1 MAAKKLQKQ
10 EQLKAQPKQTF
21 VALKPLKKQEDTSPA
36 PVREVASEPV
46 VDAPIV
52 PKSSKKKSRVSAT
65 HVNKTLEPVALN
77 AIAPSVEPEAI
88 APPSQK
94 LLRVPIVDTSN
105 LNKSKVSAK
114 RTKKT
119 EQPTVAENAVAPL
132 SQEVTLLPIADT
144 PTVHK
149 TKVSATPTKKIEQSA
164 AQNAIALSAE
174 PEAIAPT
181 AQDSTANPQKSKPSY
196 QPIFQAIGILVGQ
209 IKFIENQGFVVVEG
223 KEYPLF
229 LSHQRRKF
237 YEELRSQFESDSG
250 EQRRLIVYPKITHLK
265 KREKPY
271 HVGFQLVG
279 LDKGC
284 ATNGVSQQLQDFEF
298 KLCGLWQFIPTCQ
311 IPCVSVYKNFSSERL
326 TYIKQIEKDKKV
338 SYLKPSHIPLMWG
351 ADTKPFR
358 FNTELTASEQGH
370 PAFVEVIAKFVP
382 ERDVFEFSKLLAE
395 PTEKA
400 PNFLKAGKEDKAEA
414 LQLKKQ
420 RENSSKANI
429 ESS

>member
-1 MAAKKLQKQ
+1 MAAKKLPSQ
-10 EQLKAQPKQTF
+10 EQPKAQPKQTF
-21 VALKPLKKQEDTSPA
+21 VALKPLKKAEDAPPA
-36 PVREVASEPV
+36 PFMEVASEPV

-88 APPSQK
+88 APPSQE
-94 LLRVPIVDTSN
+94 LLRVPIADTSN

-119 EQPTVAENAVAPL
+119 EQPTVALNAVAPP

-149 TKVSATPTKKIEQSA
+149 TKVSATPTNYLEQSA
-164 AQNAIALSAE
+164 AQNTIAPSAE

-181 AQDSTANPQKSKPSY
+181 AQDIANAQKSKPSH

-209 IKFIENQGFVVVEG
+209 IKFTENRGIVVVEG
-223 KEYPLF
+223 KEYPLLF
-229 LSHQRRKF
+229 ADHRRKF
-237 YEELRSQFESDSG
+237 YEELRSQLKSDSG
-250 EQRRLIVYPKITHLK
+250 EQWRLIVYPKITHFP

-420 RENSSKANI
+420 RENNSKASI
-429 ESS
+429 EST

>member
-1 MAAKKLQKQ
+1 MAAKKLPLH
-10 EQLKAQPKQTF
+10 EQPKAQPKQTF
-21 VALKPLKKQEDTSPA
+21 VALKPLKKAEDAPPP

-88 APPSQK
+88 APPSQE
-94 LLRVPIVDTSN
+94 LLRVPIADTSN

-119 EQPTVAENAVAPL
+119 EQPTVAENAVAPP
-132 SQEVTLLPIADT
+132 SQEVSLLPITDT

-149 TKVSATPTKKIEQSA
+149 TKVSATPTNYLEQSA

-174 PEAIAPT
+174 PEAIAST
-181 AQDSTANPQKSKPSY
+181 AQDIPNAQQSKSKH

-209 IKFIENQGFVVVEG
+209 IKFIENRGIVVVEG
-223 KEYPLF
+223 KEYPLLF
-229 LSHQRRKF
+229 SHQRRKF
-237 YEELRSQFESDSG
+237 YEELRSQFESDNG
-250 EQRRLIVYPKITHLK
+250 EQRRLIVYPKITHFP

-298 KLCGLWQFIPTCQ
+298 KLCGLWQFIPTCPT
-311 IPCVSVYKNFSSERL
+311 PCVSVFKNFSSERL

-338 SYLKPSHIPLMWG
+338 KYLKPSHIPLMWG

-358 FNTELTASEQGH
+358 FNTELTASKQGH

-382 ERDVFEFSKLLAE
+382 GLKLPRA
-395 PTEKA
+395 KA
-400 PNFLKAGKEDKAEA
+400 TGISEE
-414 LQLKKQ
+414 
-420 RENSSKANI
+420 STI
-429 ESS
+429 ELS

>member
-10 EQLKAQPKQTF
+10 EQPKAQPKQTF
-21 VALKPLKKQEDTSPA
+21 VALKPLKKQEDMPPA

-52 PKSSKKKSRVSAT
+52 PKSSKKKSLVSAT
-65 HVNKTLEPVALN
+65 HVKKTEERVAKN
-77 AIAPSVEPEAI
+77 VV
-88 APPSQK
+88 APPSQE
-94 LLRVPIVDTSN
+94 LLRVPIADTSN
-105 LNKSKVSAK
+105 LHESKVSAT

-119 EQPTVAENAVAPL
+119 KQPTTALNVVAPL

-149 TKVSATPTKKIEQSA
+149 TKVSATPTKKIEQSV

-181 AQDSTANPQKSKPSY
+181 AQDIPNAQQSKSKH
-196 QPIFQAIGILVGQ
+196 QPIFQAIGIIVGQ
-209 IKFIENQGFVVVEG
+209 IKFTEDRGTVVVEG
-223 KEYPLF
+223 KEYPLLF
-229 LSHQRRKF
+229 AHHRRKF
-237 YEELRSQFESDSG
+237 YDELRSQLERDNG
-250 EQRRLIVYPKITHLK
+250 EPRRLIVYPKITHFT

-271 HVGFQLVG
+271 YVDFQLVS

-284 ATNGVSQQLQDFEF
+284 ATNGISQQLQDFEF

-338 SYLKPSHIPLMWG
+338 RYLKASHIPLMWCG
-351 ADTKPFR
+351 DTKPFS

-370 PAFVEVIAKFVP
+370 PAFVEVLAKFVP
-382 ERDVFEFSKLLAE
+382 GRDVFEFSKLLAE
-395 PTEKA
+395 PTENA
-400 PNFLKAGKEDKAEA
+400 PNFLKASKKDKAEA

-420 RENSSKANI
+420 RKQSSKASI

>member
-1 MAAKKLQKQ
+1 MAAKKLPSQ

-21 VALKPLKKQEDTSPA
+21 VALKPLKKAEDTSPA
-36 PVREVASEPV
+36 PVLEEASEPV

-52 PKSSKKKSRVSAT
+52 HKSSKKKSTVSAT
-65 HVNKTLEPVALN
+65 SVKKTEELVAKN
-77 AIAPSVEPEAI
+77 TIV
-88 APPSQK
+88 PPSQELSK
-94 LLRVPIVDTSN
+94 VPIADTPN
-105 LNKSKVSAK
+105 LHESKVSAK
-114 RTKKT
+114 RTLKT
-119 EQPTVAENAVAPL
+119 KQRTTAENAVAPP
-132 SQEVTLLPIADT
+132 SQEVSKLPIVDALS
-144 PTVHK
+144 VHK
-149 TKVSATPTKKIEQSA
+149 PKVSATPSNYLEQSA
-164 AQNAIALSAE
+164 AQNTIAPSAV

-181 AQDSTANPQKSKPSY
+181 AQDIANAQKSKPSH

-209 IKFIENQGFVVVEG
+209 IKFTENRGIVVVEG
-223 KEYPLF
+223 KEYPLLF
-229 LSHQRRKF
+229 ADHRRKF
-237 YEELRSQFESDSG
+237 YEELRSQLKSDSG
-250 EQRRLIVYPKITHLK
+250 EQWRLIVYPKITHFP

-420 RENSSKANI
+420 RENNSKASI
-429 ESS
+429 EST

>member
-1 MAAKKLQKQ
+1 MAAKKLPSQSQ
-10 EQLKAQPKQTF
+10 PKAQPKQTF
-21 VALKPLKKQEDTSPA
+21 VALKPLKKAPDALPA
-36 PVREVASEPV
+36 PVREVASELV

-52 PKSSKKKSRVSAT
+52 SKSSKKKSTASAT
-65 HVNKTLEPVALN
+65 RVKKTLELVARN
-77 AIAPSVEPEAI
+77 AIAPSAVPEAI
-88 APPSQK
+88 APTSQE
-94 LLRVPIVDTSN
+94 LSEMPIADTSN
-105 LNKSKVSAK
+105 LHKSKVSAK

-119 EQPTVAENAVAPL
+119 EQPTVALNAVAPP
-132 SQEVTLLPIADT
+132 SQEVSLLPIADT

-149 TKVSATPTKKIEQSA
+149 TKVSATPTNYLEQSA
-164 AQNAIALSAE
+164 AQNTIAPSAE

-181 AQDSTANPQKSKPSY
+181 AQDSNANPQKSKPSL
-196 QPIFQAIGILVGQ
+196 QPIFQAIGIVVGQ
-209 IKFIENQGFVVVEG
+209 IKFTEDRGTVVVEG
-223 KEYPLF
+223 KEYPLLF
-229 LSHQRRKF
+229 AHYRRKF
-237 YEELRSQFESDSG
+237 YDELRSQLESDNG
-250 EQRRLIVYPKITHLK
+250 EQRRLIVYPKITHFT

-271 HVGFQLVG
+271 YVGFQLVS

-284 ATNGVSQQLQDFEF
+284 ATNGISQQLQDFEF

-311 IPCVSVYKNFSSERL
+311 VPCVSVYKNFSSERL

-338 SYLKPSHIPLMWG
+338 RYLKASHIPLMWG
-351 ADTKPFR
+351 ANTKPFR
-358 FNTELTASEQGH
+358 FDTKLTASEQGH

-382 ERDVFEFSKLLAE
+382 GRDVFEFSKLLAE

-420 RENSSKANI
+420 RKQASKASI